1 MPGLDPG
8 IHVRLLHEKAV
19 DGRVKPGHDV
29 KGKPVLFGIPGHD
42 TRMPYV
48 IIFGALLFVGL
59 VASCVLTVS
68 GP

>member
-1 MPGLDPG
+1 
-8 IHVRLLHEKAV
+8 
-19 DGRVKPGHDV
+19 
-29 KGKPVLFGIPGHD
+29 
-42 TRMPYV
+42 MPYV